1 MIHHQQNVAS
11 WMWSSICMYTVIADI
26 PVYVMP
32 NIEVHAF
39 NVTTCHS
46 SQHVYYWPISLHQYL
61 SKIQVIL

>member
-1 MIHHQQNVAS
+1 
-11 WMWSSICMYTVIADI
+11 MYTVIADI

-32 NIEVHAF
+32 DIEVYAF

-46 SQHVYYWPISLHQYL
+46 SLYVYYWPISLHQYL